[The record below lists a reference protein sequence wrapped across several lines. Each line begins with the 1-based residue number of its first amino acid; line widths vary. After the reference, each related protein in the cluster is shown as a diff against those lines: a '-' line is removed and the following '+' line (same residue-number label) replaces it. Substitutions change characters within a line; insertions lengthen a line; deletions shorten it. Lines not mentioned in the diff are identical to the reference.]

1 MELRLVDPA
10 ILHEWIVLDRPLHLV
25 LRPRNDRDRKAEVA
39 ENLRFDLPGQHRG
52 RKLPA
57 AEDHI
62 STLNV
67 RLDLL
72 ESQRLKRL
80 SKLVHLYP
88 IVPANIDSAQHRDI
102 GRHDS
107 KD

>member
-1 MELRLVDPA
+1 MELGLVDPA
-10 ILHEWIVLDRPLHLV
+10 SLHEWMVLDRPPHLV
-25 LRPRNDRDRKAEVA
+25 PRPRNDRDRKAEVA
-39 ENLRFDLPGQHRG
+39 EILRFDLPGQPRG
-52 RKLPA
+52 KKLPA

-72 ESQRLKRL
+72 ESQPLKRL

-88 IVPANIDSAQHRDI
+88 LVPANIDSPQHRDI
-102 GRHDS
+102 RRHDS